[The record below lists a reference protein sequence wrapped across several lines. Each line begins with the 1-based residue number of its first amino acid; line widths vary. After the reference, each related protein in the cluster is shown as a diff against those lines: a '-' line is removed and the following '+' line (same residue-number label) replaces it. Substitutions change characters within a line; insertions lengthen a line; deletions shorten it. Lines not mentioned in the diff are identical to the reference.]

1 MSIEAKV
8 IEWSIGPEG
17 QELITMQ
24 LKYQRFIHAE
34 FMTHRMFSRNASS
47 SRAIP
52 VNKMIDNILNDP
64 AIPVAWKRNIPGMQG
79 GDPLSKDD
87 AEACRMLWIAQC
99 RNTVKTVRNMVGLGL
114 AKEVANRMLEP
125 WQHIHV
131 VCTGTRAAYNNF
143 FWLRD
148 HEDAQP
154 EIQALA
160 RAMKAAQAWNTEEK
174 NIRLLGLNEWHLP
187 YILPVER
194 SEFPVDLLR
203 KLSVARCAR
212 VSYLKHDN
220 SAPSVADDLA
230 LYERLINRDQ
240 IHASPAEHIATPDNM
255 FGTED
260 KFWGNPH
267 LHGNIEG
274 WIQYRKTL
282 PNEFKGE

>member
-1 MSIEAKV
+1 MSSTEAKV
-8 IEWSIGPEG
+8 IEWSIGPDG

-52 VNKMIDNILNDP
+52 VNKMIDNILADP
-64 AIPVAWKRNIPGMQG
+64 ALPVAWKKNIPGMQG

-99 RNTVKTVRNMVGLGL
+99 RNTVKTVRTLVGLGL
-114 AKEVANRMLEP
+114 AKEVANRIMEP

-131 VCTGTRAAYNNF
+131 VCTGIRAAYNNF

-154 EIQALA
+154 EIQVLA
-160 RAMKAAQAWNTEEK
+160 RAMKSALAVSSQY
-174 NIRLLGLNEWHLP
+174 IRRLDLNEWHLP
-187 YILPVER
+187 YILAPEREELPVE
-194 SEFPVDLLR
+194 LLR

-220 SAPSVADDLA
+220 SAPSVTEDLA

-240 IHASPAEHIATPDNM
+240 IHASPAEHVATPDV
-255 FGTED
+255 FGDDE
-260 KFWGNPH
+260 WENRH

-282 PNEFKGE
+282 SNEFVGSAS